1 MTMTDIVMG
10 PWLRNML
17 KIQPTK
23 GRSVSASGGVYG
35 VNLPAESG
43 AVRLMMMMR

>member
-1 MTMTDIVMG
+1 MTIASTMTDIVIG

-23 GRSVSASGGVYG
+23 GRSVRASGGVKG
-35 VNLPAESG
+35 VKRAG
-43 AVRLMMMMR
+43 RRR